1 MYSTDQCV
9 VFDVGVRLENDFLVR
24 LRHFQHKGARLSVF
38 RAYAHTSFVCDN
50 ILRLTQSQLDVSSGG
65 EHHYP

>member
-38 RAYAHTSFVCDN
+38 RAYAHTSFVSDN
-50 ILRLTQSQLDVSSGG
+50 ILRLTRSQLDVSSGG
-65 EHHYP
+65 EHQYP